1 MRASIVRPARD
12 LFLDFHFRFL
22 GSLSLH
28 PNQSLRRTLWPDGTV
43 FENVV
48 LGTRSDARELTDE
61 ELDLGGQ
68 PFLSSRCER
77 ASLA

>member
-1 MRASIVRPARD
+1 
-12 LFLDFHFRFL
+12 
-22 GSLSLH
+22 
-28 PNQSLRRTLWPDGTV
+28 V